1 MPQLP
6 MGMRPLTMRVDM
18 HSADPPDMPGSAAA
32 GDSAAAATVFQAN
45 FARSRHLALK
55 DPEYWRRNGPPKSRV
70 PPSFP
75 RFVGGRKLQPLT
87 NNSEGARSLLHPD
100 PWSTATLDTL
110 VRRHEEGTGHLFA
123 THTIKG
129 HSAILVHPRTAAEQD
144 QDTAESDVSP
154 DVSLEASP
162 WASPRFLTRSQIH
175 LQASRAVREAMPRQ
189 AHSLSARAKFGKGVT
204 YSEVFV
210 DEGMVPR
217 RSECRGKYIG

>member
-144 QDTAESDVSP
+144 QDARVPFWTQPSQMFRQMCHWKLAP
-154 DVSLEASP
+154 GLAHASLPGAKSTCRLP
-162 WASPRFLTRSQIH
+162 GLFVRRC
-175 LQASRAVREAMPRQ
+175 RAR
-189 AHSLSARAKFGKGVT
+189 HT
-204 YSEVFV
+204 H
-210 DEGMVPR
+210 
-217 RSECRGKYIG
+217 